1 MEQITEENTLEN
13 QKWKFA
19 LENSGIGVW
28 DWNAKTNVVIY
39 SKESKK
45 IIGFKD
51 DGKEKGAK
59 EAGSKEKRAGSR
71 FDRITG

>member
-45 IIGFKD
+45 L
-51 DGKEKGAK
+51 
-59 EAGSKEKRAGSR
+59 
-71 FDRITG
+71 